1 MAIALSFT
9 QQKTNHELDF
19 NQLLE
24 NHHDR
29 LYWTIRKWVVCHED
43 AKDVLQNTW
52 IKVYRG
58 LPHFRGESRLS
69 TWLYRIA
76 YNESVRFL
84 KKKQPYF
91 TLDEIDPTYYAKLAN
106 EINADAGEIT
116 HQFHRALGQLKEG
129 ERHLFTL
136 KYEEE
141 ITFEEMSTILS
152 LNVNT
157 VKTVY
162 YRAEKK
168 VKVYLNQSL

>member
-1 MAIALSFT
+1 MAIALSIA
-9 QQKTNHELDF
+9 QQKTNHALDF

-24 NHHDR
+24 DHHDR
-29 LYWTIRKWVVCHED
+29 MYWTIRKWVVCHED

-58 LPHFRGESRLS
+58 LPHFRAESSLS

-84 KKKQPYF
+84 KKKRPHY
-91 TLDEIDPTYYAKLAN
+91 TLDAVDPAYFAKLAN

-116 HQFHRALGQLKEG
+116 AQFHRALGQLKER
-129 ERHLFTL
+129 ERHVFTL

-141 ITFEEMSTILS
+141 ITFEEMSAILS

-157 VKTVY
+157 VKSVY
-162 YRAEKK
+162 YNVYEAKK
-168 VKVYLNQSL
+168 IYVTVQF